1 MPGMESFNVTN
12 IAVGICVLVA
22 IGLFI
27 TNVSMLAQNG
37 VMADSYSDLKGQIS
51 TIWSLG
57 GVGILFSLIAIWIY
71 YNSQTEP
78 SYTVFIALIM
88 STLAIFIS
96 YSAMATAVIV
106 KK

>member
-1 MPGMESFNVTN
+1 MAGMESFNVTN

-37 VMADSYSDLKGQIS
+37 VMADSYSDLKGQVS

-78 SYTVFIALIM
+78 SSTAFIALVM

-96 YSAMATAVIV
+96 YSAMATSVIV